1 MGFEKD
7 IESLKIAL
15 TETEFRIKKLEEHKE
30 IINKLLRDNKTEESW
45 INETRIRLVRNIRNL
60 QKKRDMIFRE
70 LVGVVHVKRPGNSR
84 VVLVRAKEKKLSL
97 VPDALDVETLNV
109 VLALGKK
116 KERWIVDV
124 VVEQV
129 SMKDLMPVKVGK

>member
-45 INETRIRLVRNIRNL
+45 INETRIRLVRNIKKL
-60 QKKRDMIFRE
+60 QKKRDIIFRE
-70 LVGVVHVKRPGNSR
+70 LES
-84 VVLVRAKEKKLSL
+84 
-97 VPDALDVETLNV
+97 
-109 VLALGKK
+109 
-116 KERWIVDV
+116 
-124 VVEQV
+124 
-129 SMKDLMPVKVGK
+129 

>member
-15 TETEFRIKKLEEHKE
+15 TETEFCIKKLEEHKE
-30 IINKLLRDNKTEESW
+30 IINKLLRDNKTEEGW

-70 LVGVVHVKRPGNSR
+70 LES
-84 VVLVRAKEKKLSL
+84 
-97 VPDALDVETLNV
+97 
-109 VLALGKK
+109 
-116 KERWIVDV
+116 
-124 VVEQV
+124 
-129 SMKDLMPVKVGK
+129 

>member
-45 INETRIRLVRNIRNL
+45 INETRRRLIQNIRNL
-60 QKKRDMIFRE
+60 QKKREMIFRE
-70 LVGVVHVKRPGNSR
+70 LES
-84 VVLVRAKEKKLSL
+84 
-97 VPDALDVETLNV
+97 
-109 VLALGKK
+109 
-116 KERWIVDV
+116 
-124 VVEQV
+124 
-129 SMKDLMPVKVGK
+129 

>member
-45 INETRIRLVRNIRNL
+45 INETRKRLLRNIRNL

-70 LVGVVHVKRPGNSR
+70 LES
-84 VVLVRAKEKKLSL
+84 
-97 VPDALDVETLNV
+97 
-109 VLALGKK
+109 
-116 KERWIVDV
+116 
-124 VVEQV
+124 
-129 SMKDLMPVKVGK
+129 

>member
-45 INETRIRLVRNIRNL
+45 INETKIRLVRNIKNL
-60 QKKRDMIFRE
+60 QKKRDIIFRE
-70 LVGVVHVKRPGNSR
+70 LES
-84 VVLVRAKEKKLSL
+84 
-97 VPDALDVETLNV
+97 
-109 VLALGKK
+109 
-116 KERWIVDV
+116 
-124 VVEQV
+124 
-129 SMKDLMPVKVGK
+129 

>member
-45 INETRIRLVRNIRNL
+45 INETRRRLVQNIRNL
-60 QKKRDMIFRE
+60 QKKREMIFRE
-70 LVGVVHVKRPGNSR
+70 LES
-84 VVLVRAKEKKLSL
+84 
-97 VPDALDVETLNV
+97 
-109 VLALGKK
+109 
-116 KERWIVDV
+116 
-124 VVEQV
+124 
-129 SMKDLMPVKVGK
+129 

>member
-45 INETRIRLVRNIRNL
+45 INETKIRLVRNIRNL

-70 LVGVVHVKRPGNSR
+70 LES
-84 VVLVRAKEKKLSL
+84 
-97 VPDALDVETLNV
+97 
-109 VLALGKK
+109 
-116 KERWIVDV
+116 
-124 VVEQV
+124 
-129 SMKDLMPVKVGK
+129 

>member
-30 IINKLLRDNKTEESW
+30 IINKLLRDNKTEENW
-45 INETRIRLVRNIRNL
+45 INETRKRLLRNIRNL

-70 LVGVVHVKRPGNSR
+70 LES
-84 VVLVRAKEKKLSL
+84 
-97 VPDALDVETLNV
+97 
-109 VLALGKK
+109 
-116 KERWIVDV
+116 
-124 VVEQV
+124 
-129 SMKDLMPVKVGK
+129 

>member
-1 MGFEKD
+1 MCFEKD

-45 INETRIRLVRNIRNL
+45 INETKRRLVRNIRNL

-70 LVGVVHVKRPGNSR
+70 LES
-84 VVLVRAKEKKLSL
+84 
-97 VPDALDVETLNV
+97 
-109 VLALGKK
+109 
-116 KERWIVDV
+116 
-124 VVEQV
+124 
-129 SMKDLMPVKVGK
+129 

>member
-45 INETRIRLVRNIRNL
+45 INETRIRLVQNIKNL
-60 QKKRDMIFRE
+60 QLRITIPFQISYYFSF
-70 LVGVVHVKRPGNSR
+70 SR
-84 VVLVRAKEKKLSL
+84 MYFAASIIARYPS
-97 VPDALDVETLNV
+97 T
-109 VLALGKK
+109 GT
-116 KERWIVDV
+116 
-124 VVEQV
+124 
-129 SMKDLMPVKVGK
+129 

>member
-30 IINKLLRDNKTEESW
+30 IINKLLRDNKTKDSW
-45 INETRIRLVRNIRNL
+45 INETRRRLVRNIRNL

-70 LVGVVHVKRPGNSR
+70 LES
-84 VVLVRAKEKKLSL
+84 
-97 VPDALDVETLNV
+97 
-109 VLALGKK
+109 
-116 KERWIVDV
+116 
-124 VVEQV
+124 
-129 SMKDLMPVKVGK
+129 

>member
-45 INETRIRLVRNIRNL
+45 INETRRRLIRNIRNL
-60 QKKRDMIFRE
+60 QKKRNMIFRE
-70 LVGVVHVKRPGNSR
+70 LE
-84 VVLVRAKEKKLSL
+84 A
-97 VPDALDVETLNV
+97 
-109 VLALGKK
+109 
-116 KERWIVDV
+116 
-124 VVEQV
+124 
-129 SMKDLMPVKVGK
+129 